1 MNRKN
6 LRKEDLDKYEKKL
19 LTCVVDPENILVGF
33 SDIHV
38 AQSIVQTLQTLIT
51 LPLMRPQSF
60 SYGVLSKHFISG
72 VLLFGPP
79 GTGKTMLAKA
89 VAKESGS
96 TVIDIKSSDVYDMYV
111 GEGEKNVRAIFSL
124 ARKLSPCVIF
134 LDELDAIFGSRHSDI
149 HNGAH
154 REIINQFMTEWDG
167 LTSRNDGVLIMG
179 ATNRPFDLDDAIL
192 RRMPRR
198 ILVDLPNE
206 KDREQI
212 LHLHLRD
219 EKLDSLIS
227 LNHLA
232 KSTKFYSGSD
242 LKNLCISAALAAVRE
257 DAESEKARVIN
268 NVNKIDK
275 NNDDL
280 KKNNTEQ
287 SLHVRVLKEHHFQV
301 ALKQVTPSC
310 SEDMSSLIELRKWDG
325 MYGDGA
331 WNRKKRV
338 KGIGFYDTVNI
349 SYKNQEL

>member
-1 MNRKN
+1 
-6 LRKEDLDKYEKKL
+6 
-19 LTCVVDPENILVGF
+19 
-33 SDIHV
+33 
-38 AQSIVQTLQTLIT
+38 
-51 LPLMRPQSF
+51 MRPQSF

-134 LDELDAIFGSRHSDI
+134 LDELDAIFGSRRSDI

-154 REIINQFMTEWDG
+154 REIINQFMAEWDG

-198 ILVDLPNE
+198 ILVDLPTE

-219 EKLDSLIS
+219 EKLDSSIS
-227 LNHLA
+227 LRHLA
-232 KSTKFYSGSD
+232 KTTKLYSGSD

-257 DAESEKARVIN
+257 DAEVDKTKVNNNNEK
-268 NVNKIDK
+268 DK
-275 NNDDL
+275 NNEDL
-280 KKNNTEQ
+280 TKNNTEHLLQ
-287 SLHVRVLKEHHFQV
+287 VRVLKDHHFQI

-310 SEDMSSLIELRKWDG
+310 SEDMSSLTELRKWDG

-338 KGIGFYDTVNI
+338 KGIGFDGDNVYI